1 MIDCSFPVPFSPL
14 VVFSR
19 FHTCLFGS
27 ICVRQRLEG
36 RVVFLLLLHCFPIS
50 AGLGRKRGRKALSLF
65 CGVFYAWPF
74 VDRISTKCIQ
84 FKIAIHLTCVF
95 FSHVVNFYFLFFVY
109 VKTCSF
115 DVGIRPA
122 LSISGGACLQSVP
135 IRQYFQQMYAY
146 TFCLSH

>member
-1 MIDCSFPVPFSPL
+1 MVHGQLKKLPNTTIQNIVAFLYRDHVSVQCHARLFVSFLFSPL

-27 ICVRQRLEG
+27 ICVRQRWRG
-36 RVVFLLLLHCFPIS
+36 GVFFCFFSI
-50 AGLGRKRGRKALSLF
+50 AFLFRRGTGGKRGRKALSLF

-95 FSHVVNFYFLFFVY
+95 FSHVFHFYLDFFFL
-109 VKTCSF
+109 
-115 DVGIRPA
+115 
-122 LSISGGACLQSVP
+122 SV
-135 IRQYFQQMYAY
+135 
-146 TFCLSH
+146 